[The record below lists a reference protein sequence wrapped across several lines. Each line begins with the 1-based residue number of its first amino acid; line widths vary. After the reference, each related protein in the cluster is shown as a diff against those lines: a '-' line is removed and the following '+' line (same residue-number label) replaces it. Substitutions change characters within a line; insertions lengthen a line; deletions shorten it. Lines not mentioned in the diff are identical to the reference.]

1 MNSLVDKIKQLDLK
15 ADILKDD
22 LLVADINRDGL
33 LDKKEAAAMITGF
46 LGGKG
51 SLANG
56 TDFNDIQYGGIYYL
70 PKESSY
76 LNDPSVDL
84 KEMFG
89 GNFRARLTVVR
100 SFGSNP
106 NTDAPIVYQKWESTT
121 QGGHDYYASR
131 YFMTNEWTAWSW
143 PIGKPLFFGSAPV
156 NSGSISLNQNIRD
169 FNRIEVSWK
178 PLNLPVRTDVLA
190 AGSQKLIVNTT
201 NVADDAATASTPSI
215 SFEEIRMDVS
225 SDGKTLTPAYNLV
238 YLTDNKTHTNN
249 DTQVNDLV
257 SVKAITGISRG

>member
-15 ADILKDD
+15 ANILKDD

-56 TDFNDIQYGGIYYL
+56 TDFNDIKYGGIYYL
-70 PKESSY
+70 PNESSY
-76 LNDPSVDL
+76 LNDPSVEL

-121 QGGHDYYASR
+121 PGGHDYYASR
-131 YFMTNEWTAWSW
+131 HFMINEWTAWSW

-178 PLNLPVRTDVLA
+178 PLNLPVRTNVLA
-190 AGSQKLIVNTT
+190 AGSQKLIVNTI
-201 NVADDAATASTPSI
+201 NVDDNAATTDTPAI
-215 SFEEIRMDVS
+215 SFEEIRLDVS
-225 SDGKTLTPAYNLV
+225 NNGKTLTPAYNLV
-238 YLTDNKTHTNN
+238 YLAGNQTRHNTD
-249 DTQVNDLV
+249 DQVNNLV
-257 SVKAITGISRG
+257 SITAITGISRG